1 MKRGD
6 VVLVVV
12 PSELGRPRPGVIVQ
26 ADEFSKDLS
35 TVFICPVSSDVQEK
49 LPLRPI
55 IEAETSNG
63 LRLRSQIITD
73 KMIALRQDRVRQIIG
88 HIDSETSE
96 QLDRAARRAWSG
108 ALAAQIWDASAT
120 LPSSRRSA
128 TIPSLRS

>member
-1 MKRGD
+1 VNWDAHG
-6 VVLVVV
+6 
-12 PSELGRPRPGVIVQ
+12 PAVIVQ

-96 QLDRAARRAWSG
+96 QLDRALLVVLGLAR
-108 ALAAQIWDASAT
+108 
-120 LPSSRRSA
+120 
-128 TIPSLRS
+128 

>member
-26 ADEFSKDLS
+26 ADEFSKNLT
-35 TVFICPVSSDVQEK
+35 TVFVCPVSSDVQEK

-55 IEAETSNG
+55 IEAKPSNG
-63 LRLRSQIITD
+63 LRLRSQIMTD

-96 QLDRAARRAWSG
+96 QLDRALLVVLGLAR
-108 ALAAQIWDASAT
+108 
-120 LPSSRRSA
+120 
-128 TIPSLRS
+128 

>member
-1 MKRGD
+1 VKRGD

-55 IEAETSNG
+55 VEAEPSNG
-63 LRLRSQIITD
+63 LRLRSQIMTD

-96 QLDRAARRAWSG
+96 QLDRALLVMLGLAR
-108 ALAAQIWDASAT
+108 
-120 LPSSRRSA
+120 
-128 TIPSLRS
+128 

>member
-1 MKRGD
+1 VKRGD

-73 KMIALRQDRVRQIIG
+73 KMIALRQDRVRLIIG

-96 QLDRAARRAWSG
+96 QLDRALLVVLGLAR
-108 ALAAQIWDASAT
+108 
-120 LPSSRRSA
+120 
-128 TIPSLRS
+128 